1 VGSSPTEGTT
11 KSQYNKLFNYK
22 KGDNMTVVYTKPQ
35 CIQCD
40 MTKRLMDKIGVEY
53 TTVDIVE
60 NPAELDKLIEMGY
73 RAAPVV
79 VTEDDSWAGFQPDK
93 ISELAA

>member
-1 VGSSPTEGTT
+1 
-11 KSQYNKLFNYK
+11 
-22 KGDNMTVVYTKPQ
+22 
-35 CIQCD
+35 

-60 NPAELDKLIEMGY
+60 NPAELDRLIEMGY

-79 VTEDDSWAGFQPDK
+79 VAEDGQSWAGFQPDK
-93 ISELAA
+93 ITALAA